1 MFWKTA
7 TSYSSAPVATG
18 NTFQDLPHLCETTD
32 NTECYIWR
40 DIHVTYINMVEI
52 NW

>member
-7 TSYSSAPVATG
+7 TSYSSAPVAAR
-18 NTFQDLPHLCETTD
+18 NTFQDLPQLCETAD
-32 NTECYIWR
+32 NTECYTWR
-40 DIHVTYINMVEI
+40 DIHVTYINTVEF